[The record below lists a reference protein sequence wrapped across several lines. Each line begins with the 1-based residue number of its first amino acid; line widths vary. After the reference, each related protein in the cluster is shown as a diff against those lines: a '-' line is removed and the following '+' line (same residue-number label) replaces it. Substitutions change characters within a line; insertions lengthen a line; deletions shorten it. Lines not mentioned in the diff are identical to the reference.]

1 MDIKKPKKTVIIG
14 ATTNPS
20 RYAYV
25 AAGMLTEYKHE
36 IIPIGIKKGE
46 VYGTP
51 ILDIYQRPPISD
63 VDTVTLYIGPQHQ
76 PEHYD
81 YILSLKPKRV
91 IFNPGTENPAFE
103 KMVEESGAAAWEA
116 CTLVLLRSGQY

>member
-1 MDIKKPKKTVIIG
+1 MNKKTVIIG

-20 RYAYV
+20 RYAYL
-25 AAGMLTEYKHE
+25 AAGMLTEYNHK
-36 IIPIGIKKGE
+36 IVPVGIKKGE
-46 VYGTP
+46 VYGTQILP
-51 ILDIYQRPPISD
+51 INERPFVND

-91 IFNPGTENPAFE
+91 IFNPGTENEEFE
-103 KMVEESGAAAWEA
+103 KLLAEAGTETLEA
-116 CTLVLLRSGQY
+116 CTLVLLRSNQY